1 MSGKREKIKW
11 YLITSALL
19 YAVIFVAAIALFCL
33 WLLSEWLH
41 EWFPVMPYL
50 FYFFIMLLA
59 YVKILKVIGKKL
71 EENGKIVLAFFTA
84 ISVILWIM
92 ASMLG
97 IVGWSDFTAA
107 LNSHLFFPSF
117 LLLLS
122 WHYPRCSCA
131 GEKVKMIT
139 LLNYLRKNSTCF

>member
-19 YAVIFVAAIALFCL
+19 YAVIFVATIALFCL

-41 EWFPVMPYL
+41 EWFPVVPYL
-50 FYFFIMLLA
+50 FYFFIVLLA
-59 YVKILKVIGKKL
+59 YVKILKVIGKKV
-71 EENGKIVLAFFTA
+71 EENGKIVLVFFTA

-97 IVGWSDFTAA
+97 IAGWSDFTAA
-107 LNSHLFFPSF
+107 FKFSSLFSLIFTIAF
-117 LLLLS
+117 MALS
-122 WHYPRCSCA
+122 KMLMRRRKSGDDYIVELF
-131 GEKVKMIT
+131 EKK
-139 LLNYLRKNSTCF
+139 

>member
-19 YAVIFVAAIALFCL
+19 YAVIFVATIALFCL

-41 EWFPVMPYL
+41 EWFPVVPYL

-59 YVKILKVIGKKL
+59 YVKILKVIGKKV

-107 LNSHLFFPSF
+107 FKFSSLFSLIFTIAF
-117 LLLLS
+117 MALS
-122 WHYPRCSCA
+122 KMFMRRRKSEDDYIVELF
-131 GEKVKMIT
+131 EKK
-139 LLNYLRKNSTCF
+139 